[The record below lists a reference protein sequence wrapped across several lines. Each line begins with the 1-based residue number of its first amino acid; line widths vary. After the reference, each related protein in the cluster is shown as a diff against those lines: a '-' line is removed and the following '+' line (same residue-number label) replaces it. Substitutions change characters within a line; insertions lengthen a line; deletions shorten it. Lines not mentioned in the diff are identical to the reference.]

1 MPWHPW
7 RLGLILDALVGLIEL
22 IVQVAQLL
30 LLLLGLVD
38 GGLELVDLLLK
49 RGCLGLVLLGG
60 VIGHGLRGL
69 ILLPLR
75 LLLRLACRVGL
86 LLGGI
91 VGGLSVLELLC
102 RLLGQLGGCLCGCLA
117 TGDDSVLDSAVALR
131 GSTVVG
137 CRRGDCRQ
145 RRHERLSDEAR
156 RQNGCDGAVSNALD
170 VDSLGPR
177 LKVLWT
183 VVCHGFLPLTRM
195 YPYVSNG
202 SCRFLNSVAQH
213 WRPAYFLK
221 FTLSCF
227 TISSHM

>member
-1 MPWHPW
+1 M
-7 RLGLILDALVGLIEL
+7 IEL

-30 LLLLGLVD
+30 LLLLGLFD
-38 GGLELVDLLLK
+38 GGFELVNLLLE
-49 RGCLGLVLLGG
+49 RGNFCCVLLDF
-60 VIGHGLRGL
+60 VVAHSLRGL
-69 ILLPLR
+69 ILLLLR
-75 LLLRLACRVGL
+75 LLLRLARRIGV

-102 RLLGQLGGCLCGCLA
+102 RLLGQLGSRLYDRLV
-117 TGDDSVLDSAVALR
+117 TGGNGILYRTTPPLNRIAVI
-131 GSTVVG
+131 G
-137 CRRGDCRQ
+137 RRCGDCRQ

-170 VDSLGPR
+170 VDGLGPR